1 MNALM
6 SFIFSL
12 LVYVGGGCAVVHYTS
27 GQWYE
32 LYAIVA
38 WLGFWMAGLRAIAL
52 TTREIIIRLA
62 DEIRTA
68 TTAYLEEAKSED
80 EDDD

>member
-12 LVYVGGGCAVVHYTS
+12 LVYVGGGCAIVYFTS

-32 LYAIVA
+32 MYAIVG
-38 WLGFWMAGLRAIAL
+38 WLGFWMAGLRQMAL
-52 TTREIIIRLA
+52 FTRKIILALA
-62 DEIRTA
+62 DEIRTVVS
-68 TTAYLEEAKSED
+68 AYLGDARDEHED
-80 EDDD
+80 